1 MAYFGRSNDT
11 GVYTPESRD
20 LQMQQISPQ
29 SGISA
34 IPSGA
39 QITFKFM
46 SNAVQQW
53 VPSQSYFVIKL
64 KLLDGQGTPARF
76 LDTRFRPEH
85 INEYFFNRL
94 FTRISHTAN
103 GVRIASNDSPGKL
116 IDGWSDANSVKISNE
131 SHMGPF
137 NKDAFTDHFLT
148 DAGVDYKTGE
158 TATNM
163 ENAGAARTHVTGL
176 MRPQMS
182 LWDLPYAVV
191 TGENVISLVPVSGG
205 ATGANGAIL
214 FKSLNASA
222 EATSGPDLSVGRHLG
237 TGRDLLPDIPA
248 GGVSGPSV
256 MTRETTKYFT
266 ATSLN
271 LSTLNEAPKIS
282 IEGIHLMV
290 AYATPQV
297 PMMMPPMGTHRLTT
311 SNVQE
316 ISLNSAS
323 VNQTLTV
330 PSSTFYLQAYVIDD
344 ADEHSRAKGA
354 ISFFASRVKELQ
366 FRLAGS
372 NYPTLP
378 YETLNSLTDSDAV
391 RCYADSTSARNRL
404 DPDAS
409 YPKNLAM
416 WLEKPVVSF
425 NIFRAQNN
433 TDTQLHVRCNL
444 DLSGAF
450 GANTSANPA
459 HKLVIV
465 AHYNELLG
473 IEYANQEP
481 VAIDLQAVV

>member
-34 IPSGA
+34 GA
-39 QITFKFM
+39 LGSQISFKFM

-53 VPSQSYFVIKL
+53 VPSQSYFVIRL
-64 KLLDGQGTPARF
+64 KLTQHDGSSVF
-76 LDTRFRPEH
+76 EDTRFRPEH

-103 GVRIASNDSPGKL
+103 GVRIASNDTPGKL

-137 NKDAFTDHFLT
+137 NKAAFTDAFLT
-148 DAGVDYKTGE
+148 SDGM
-158 TATNM
+158 TA
-163 ENAGAARTHVTGL
+163 AAAADKGSKRTHVTGL

-191 TGENVISLVPVSGG
+191 TGENVISLIPVAGG
-205 ATGANGAIL
+205 SDGEFGQILFKGLDANGAAA
-214 FKSLNASA
+214 F
-222 EATSGPDLSVGRHLG
+222 GPDLSLGRHVGLG
-237 TGRDLLPDIPA
+237 LPALPQIAQPSGSDPVTVA
-248 GGVSGPSV
+248 GIDTIAN
-256 MTRETTKYFT
+256 TRTYLTT
-266 ATSLN
+266 
-271 LSTLNEAPKIS
+271 STLNLTSATVGGNAAGNDSPKIS
-282 IEGIHLMV
+282 IDNIQLMV

-316 ISLNSAS
+316 IAITTAS

-344 ADEHSRAKGA
+344 TDAHSRAKGA
-354 ISFFASRVKELQ
+354 ISFHESKVRELQ
-366 FRLAGS
+366 LRLAGS

-378 YETLNSLTDSDAV
+378 YESLNSLTNSDAV
-391 RCYADSTSARNRL
+391 RCYADSVSARNRL

-409 YPKNLAM
+409 YPKNFGM
-416 WLEKPVVSF
+416 WSESPVISF

-444 DLSGAF
+444 EAHVS
-450 GANTSANPA
+450 NS
-459 HKLVIV
+459 HKLVVV

-481 VAIDLQAVV
+481 VAIDLQPVV